1 QTLEGH
7 PEWEARGLLI
17 AQMETAGGPVSLDC
31 PPGALFHAAAYP
43 VTGGALE
50 LPGAVDLSARIQ
62 DGKLSWEP
70 PAGAWRVLVL
80 TEDRLYEGTHAAV
93 SLCDKLPYINLL
105 MPEPTARFLEVTH
118 DAYAARLGKD
128 LGKWFVSTFTDEPS
142 LMSLFMRKQ
151 PWSVL
156 PWSPNLPAAFEK
168 RNGYPVAS
176 VLPHLAW
183 GAGPAAE
190 KARHDFW
197 GTVGDLVSEH
207 YFGQIQAW
215 CDRHD
220 VLSGGHLLCEESVLA
235 HPPLYGDFFQCLR
248 RLHAPSMDCLTSIPS
263 EVPWQVA
270 RLVSSAADLEGRA
283 VTMSEASDHS
293 QRWRAEGD
301 TRPVYAVT
309 EDEIR
314 GSLNRQMVA
323 GITTI
328 TSYYSFKD
336 FPDDAL
342 VRLNEWTGRC
352 CTALKGGRQVTDIA
366 VVYPADTLK
375 AHYTPSREWTR
386 DLPAGVQ
393 RIQKVYNE
401 ASQGLFAA
409 GRDFTY
415 VDGPALAEAHVR
427 RGALRVNGLAWRVVV
442 LPAVDTL
449 PLKAWENLYD
459 LWRAGGGVVALGAL
473 PVNSDKGFP
482 CDRTGE
488 IRDALFGDGAS
499 GEVRTNRKGGFALH
513 LAAGQEGLLV
523 RALDGVLSPDLAMPA
538 GAPLRMTH
546 RRIDGQEVYFLIND
560 GPEAWSGA
568 VSLCA
573 EGGGMRWDPATGQ
586 GAEESDAKNIPLSLG
601 PYGGMLLTFPRAA
614 KPEWRNPQDGGL
626 PGMTVTALPP
636 AAAVVIGGEHVR
648 GDVHPLADGGPWAVM
663 ADVTKSNVDVFQFL
677 CFSWQADVDLSGAEC
692 LVFDTEVPG
701 QTCTTALLVVLR
713 DARGVETLAETG
725 VPLGVAG
732 RTRVHVPLSAFQ
744 RAGWSGGPAG
754 PADFAQTRDI
764 RIGWGGYLGTEGE

>member
-1 QTLEGH
+1 
-7 PEWEARGLLI
+7 A
-17 AQMETAGGPVSLDC
+17 
-31 PPGALFHAAAYP
+31 
-43 VTGGALE
+43 
-50 LPGAVDLSARIQ
+50 
-62 DGKLSWEP
+62 
-70 PAGAWRVLVL
+70 
-80 TEDRLYEGTHAAV
+80 
-93 SLCDKLPYINLL
+93 
-105 MPEPTARFLEVTH
+105 
-118 DAYAARLGKD
+118 
-128 LGKWFVSTFTDEPS
+128 
-142 LMSLFMRKQ
+142 
-151 PWSVL
+151 
-156 PWSPNLPAAFEK
+156 
-168 RNGYPVAS
+168 
-176 VLPHLAW
+176 
-183 GAGPAAE
+183 
-190 KARHDFW
+190 
-197 GTVGDLVSEH
+197 
-207 YFGQIQAW
+207 
-215 CDRHD
+215 
-220 VLSGGHLLCEESVLA
+220 
-235 HPPLYGDFFQCLR
+235 
-248 RLHAPSMDCLTSIPS
+248 
-263 EVPWQVA
+263 
-270 RLVSSAADLEGRA
+270 
-283 VTMSEASDHS
+283 
-293 QRWRAEGD
+293 
-301 TRPVYAVT
+301 
-309 EDEIR
+309 
-314 GSLNRQMVA
+314 
-323 GITTI
+323 
-328 TSYYSFKD
+328 
-336 FPDDAL
+336 
-342 VRLNEWTGRC
+342 
-352 CTALKGGRQVTDIA
+352 
-366 VVYPADTLK
+366 
-375 AHYTPSREWTR
+375 
-386 DLPAGVQ
+386 
-393 RIQKVYNE
+393 
-401 ASQGLFAA
+401 
-409 GRDFTY
+409 
-415 VDGPALAEAHVR
+415 
-427 RGALRVNGLAWRVVV
+427 
-442 LPAVDTL
+442 
-449 PLKAWENLYD
+449 

-764 RIGWGGYLGTEGE
+764 RIGWGGYLGTEGEKVAFTVSAPQAGKF